1 VCREV
6 LERDAINDKAFFG
19 FLIAWVKFCYQDS
32 RSLPKL
38 LFQLSHKKVLMLI
51 NIDLDQFNFNLYLV
65 VVGSH
70 KLLLQRPKEG
80 EQTFLF
86 VGIGLGREQSSDQED
101 DSAPRNQVKDHD

>member
-1 VCREV
+1 
-6 LERDAINDKAFFG
+6 
-19 FLIAWVKFCYQDS
+19 
-32 RSLPKL
+32 
-38 LFQLSHKKVLMLI
+38 MLI

-86 VGIGLGREQSSDQED
+86 VGIGLGREQYSDQED